1 MKKVLVYGLGIT
13 GISTVKTLDKL
24 GYKVYTY
31 DKNKINDERLEG
43 YNYSPISDFK
53 IEDKYEF
60 VVKSPG
66 IRPDDEV
73 IKILEK
79 NNEIITDIELSYR
92 LFKDKKT
99 IAITGTNGKTTTT
112 SLITY
117 VLNESGKKALSVG
130 NIGEGILW
138 QMYNND
144 AVFVEE
150 ISSFQL
156 HNTKYFK
163 PHIGGILNITPDHID
178 WHRSFENYSKDKL
191 KLAINQ
197 NEEDFLV
204 INHDD
209 EILRENKKNF
219 KGKIYEF
226 SIKEE
231 VERGIYFKNN
241 GLYLKDKEETFLLKK
256 DELKIVGDHNL
267 LNASCAILCLYL
279 FGLDLDEIIKHTKT
293 FKAISHRLEFV
304 KKIKNV
310 SFYNDSKATNV
321 DSAIKAINSFE
332 KNIILIAGGY
342 DKKIDY
348 SPLFEDS
355 KGKIKNMILLGQ
367 TKEILENL
375 CKKYKINYYM
385 VDNMKEAV
393 DKSFEIMKDFDT
405 VLLSPASASWG
416 MYDNYMQRG
425 DDFKNR
431 VLEKEIKWK

>member
-43 YNYSPISDFK
+43 YNYSPISDIK

-178 WHRSFENYSKDKL
+178 WHGSFENYTKDKL

-209 EILRENKKNF
+209 EILRENKKISKEKFMNF
-219 KGKIYEF
+219 
-226 SIKEE
+226 
-231 VERGIYFKNN
+231 
-241 GLYLKDKEETFLLKK
+241 
-256 DELKIVGDHNL
+256 
-267 LNASCAILCLYL
+267 
-279 FGLDLDEIIKHTKT
+279 
-293 FKAISHRLEFV
+293 
-304 KKIKNV
+304 
-310 SFYNDSKATNV
+310 
-321 DSAIKAINSFE
+321 
-332 KNIILIAGGY
+332 
-342 DKKIDY
+342 
-348 SPLFEDS
+348 P
-355 KGKIKNMILLGQ
+355 
-367 TKEILENL
+367 
-375 CKKYKINYYM
+375 
-385 VDNMKEAV
+385 
-393 DKSFEIMKDFDT
+393 
-405 VLLSPASASWG
+405 
-416 MYDNYMQRG
+416 
-425 DDFKNR
+425 
-431 VLEKEIKWK
+431 

>member
-24 GYKVYTY
+24 GYEVFTF
-31 DKNKINDERLEG
+31 DKNKNTDERLEG
-43 YNYSPISDFK
+43 YNYSPISDIK
-53 IEDKYEF
+53 IEEKYDF

-66 IRPDDEV
+66 IRPDDDI

-92 LFKDKKT
+92 LFKDKKN

-112 SLITY
+112 SLITHI
-117 VLNESGKKALSVG
+117 LNQSGKKAIGVG

-138 QMYNND
+138 QMYKND
-144 AVFVEE
+144 EIFVEE

-156 HNTKYFK
+156 HNTKFFK
-163 PHIGGILNITPDHID
+163 PHIAGILNITPDHID
-178 WHRSFENYSKDKL
+178 WHGSFENYIEDKL
-191 KLAINQ
+191 KIAINQ
-197 NEEDFLV
+197 NESDYLI

-209 EILRENKKNF
+209 EILRKNKNKF
-219 KGKIYEF
+219 KAKIYEF

-231 VERGIYFKNN
+231 VQKGIFLKDDS
-241 GLYLKDKEETFLLKK
+241 LYLKDEKEIYLLKR
-256 DELKIVGDHNL
+256 DDLKIVGDHNL
-267 LNASCAILCLYL
+267 LNVSCAILCLYL
-279 FGLDLDEIIKHTKT
+279 FGIDLNEIIKYTKT
-293 FKAISHRLEFV
+293 FKAIDHRLEFV
-304 KKIKNV
+304 KKIRNV

-321 DSAIKAINSFE
+321 DSAIKAINSFD
-332 KNIILIAGGY
+332 KNVILIAGGY

-348 SPLFEDS
+348 TPLFEDT
-355 KGKIKNMILLGQ
+355 KKKIKTMILMGQ
-367 TKEILENL
+367 TKEILQNL
-375 CKKYKINYYM
+375 CEKYEINYYL
-385 VDNMKEAV
+385 VNDMKEAV
-393 DKSFEIMKDFDT
+393 NKSFEIMKDSDT

-431 VLEKEIKWK
+431 VLEKED